1 MLSARNKLSGK
12 VRSVKKGDVMA
23 EVIVEVGGG
32 EVAALI
38 SRTSADQ
45 LDLKEGD
52 EVRAVVKATEVMI
65 EKD

>member
-23 EVIVEVGGG
+23 GVIGEVGGG